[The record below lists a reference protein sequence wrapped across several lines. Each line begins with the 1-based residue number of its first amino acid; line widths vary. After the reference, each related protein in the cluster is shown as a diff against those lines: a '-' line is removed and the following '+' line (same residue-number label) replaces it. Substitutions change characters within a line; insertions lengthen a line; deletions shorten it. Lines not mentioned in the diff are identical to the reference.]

1 MLLAII
7 NRHIYQDDND
17 VIGKT
22 VLKLSCLE
30 VAIAVQKTQ
39 NEALSPAQESSNHVE
54 ECQYGQL
61 KSLLNVTDDL
71 SSRCLSLETLKV

>member
-22 VLKLSCLE
+22 VLKLSGLE
-30 VAIAVQKTQ
+30 VTTVLQKTQ
-39 NEALSPAQESSNHVE
+39 SEALSLDQESSNHVE
-54 ECQYGQL
+54 DCQYGQL

-71 SSRCLSLETLKV
+71 SSRCLSLEILKV

>member
-1 MLLAII
+1 MLLTIV

-22 VLKLSCLE
+22 VLKLSGLE
-30 VAIAVQKTQ
+30 VTTVLQKTQ
-39 NEALSPAQESSNHVE
+39 SEALSLDQESSNHVE
-54 ECQYGQL
+54 DCQYGQL

-71 SSRCLSLETLKV
+71 SSRCLSLEILKV